1 MQQVTSLSMPWI
13 MGTLSNTMSKLHG
26 RKACRWPS
34 CRVTWRNVCI
44 STGFEMLPWSPQ
56 VIRGH
61 GCAPMVNSQ
70 RELQRRYSF
79 HFEPNQHDARI
90 TLNNAMVRFAS
101 TNTTVAEIESE
112 ISLEYT
118 LIFATHTHVLMV
130 MLVNSH
136 RLQTVCNDDRYRW

>member
-1 MQQVTSLSMPWI
+1 
-13 MGTLSNTMSKLHG
+13 
-26 RKACRWPS
+26 
-34 CRVTWRNVCI
+34 
-44 STGFEMLPWSPQ
+44 
-56 VIRGH
+56 
-61 GCAPMVNSQ
+61 
-70 RELQRRYSF
+70 
-79 HFEPNQHDARI
+79 
-90 TLNNAMVRFAS
+90 MVRFAS